1 MKPQIV
7 SVPVDRVLLCTLTA
21 LLTAGDAAAQVRID
35 NATVTRHNA
44 AAGLERTFRPLV
56 KAAADPYWI
65 AYAVPVVEG
74 DRVMCCW
81 SSSSGSTW
89 IEGGVVVR
97 RGGDACCGACSIEP
111 GRNDGINISTDRA
124 AQTVRLESS
133 RFSVFYR
140 IVSGAVE
147 RIRIF
152 SEECGLDAGGR
163 AVQWLDDVKPAES
176 VALLMS
182 FVAGPERSGAPS
194 APGAPGLS
202 GPGPDRVGD
211 ASITAIA
218 LHADASA
225 DAALEALVA
234 RDRPDRLRKK
244 AAFWLGQ
251 ARGRRGF
258 DTLRRLVADDPST
271 AFRKSAVFALSQ
283 SGEAEAVP
291 TLIQLAK
298 RDASP
303 EIRGEALFWLA
314 QKAGRKAAE
323 AITEAIE
330 NDPETQVKKRAVFAL
345 SQLPKDEG
353 VPLLI
358 QVARSNRNPAVR
370 KQAFFWL
377 GQSRDPR
384 AIAFF
389 EEVLK

>member
-1 MKPQIV
+1 MKPQIAQII
-7 SVPVDRVLLCTLTA
+7 LAA

-35 NATVTRHNA
+35 NATVTRHSA

-89 IEGGVVVR
+89 TEGGVVIR

-124 AQTVRLESS
+124 RPVQLESS

-163 AVQWLDDVKPAES
+163 AVQWLDDVKPSES

-182 FVAGPERSGAPS
+182 LGAP
-194 APGAPGLS
+194 AGAGDTGS
-202 GPGPDRVGD
+202 KPDKVVDG
-211 ASITAIA
+211 AITAIA

-291 TLIQLAK
+291 TLIELAK

-330 NDPETQVKKRAVFAL
+330 NDPETEVKKRAVFAL

-358 QVARSNRNPAVR
+358 QVARRNRNPAVR

-377 GQSRDPR
+377 GQSKDPR

>member
-1 MKPQIV
+1 MNADARRSDAGARGTI
-7 SVPVDRVLLCTLTA
+7 LLCVLASLTLPPV
-21 LLTAGDAAAQVRID
+21 AGAQVRID
-35 NATVTRHNA
+35 NATVTRHTA

-56 KAAADPYWI
+56 KSTTDPFWI
-65 AYAVPVVEG
+65 AYAVPVVDG

-81 SSSSGSTW
+81 TSSSGTTW
-89 IEGGVVVR
+89 IEGGVAVR
-97 RGGDACCGACSIEP
+97 TSSDACCGACSIEP
-111 GRNDGINISTDRA
+111 GRNDGINISSRDRTTRPV
-124 AQTVRLESS
+124 QLEAS
-133 RFSVFYR
+133 RFTVFYR

-147 RIRIF
+147 RIRVF

-163 AVQWLDDVKPAES
+163 AVQWIDDVKPSES
-176 VALLMS
+176 VGLLMS
-182 FVAGPERSGAPS
+182 LADKSTT
-194 APGAPGLS
+194 
-202 GPGPDRVGD
+202 DRVVD
-211 ASITAIA
+211 ASVTAIA
-218 LHADASA
+218 LHADQSA
-225 DAALEALVA
+225 DAALEVLVG
-234 RDRPDRLRKK
+234 RDRPERLRKK

-283 SGEAEAVP
+283 SGEADAVP

-298 RDASP
+298 RDTSP

-323 AITEAIE
+323 AITDAIE
-330 NDPETQVKKRAVFAL
+330 NDPETDVKKRAVFAL

-358 QVARSNRNPAVR
+358 QIARGNRNPAVR
-370 KQAFFWL
+370 KQAIFWL
-377 GQSRDPR
+377 GQSKDPR
-384 AIAFF
+384 ALAFF

>member
-1 MKPQIV
+1 M
-7 SVPVDRVLLCTLTA
+7 DRSAMGLSVLLSLTLT
-21 LLTAGDAAAQVRID
+21 LAAEAQVRID
-35 NATVTRHNA
+35 NGTVTRHNG

-56 KAAADPYWI
+56 KAANDPYWI
-65 AYAVPVVEG
+65 AYAVPVVDG

-81 SSSSGSTW
+81 SSSSGTTW
-89 IEGGVVVR
+89 IEGGVSIR
-97 RGGDACCGACSIEP
+97 SSGDACCGACSIEP
-111 GRNDGINISTDRA
+111 GRNDGINITSRDRTTRPV
-124 AQTVRLESS
+124 QLEAS

-140 IVSGAVE
+140 VVSGAVE
-147 RIRIF
+147 RVRVF
-152 SEECGLDAGGR
+152 SEDCGLDAGGR
-163 AVQWLDDVKPAES
+163 AVQWIDDVKASES

-182 FVAGPERSGAPS
+182 FLPGPER
-194 APGAPGLS
+194 PGAPGAS
-202 GPGPDRVGD
+202 ESRSDRVVD
-211 ASITAIA
+211 ASVTAIA

-234 RDRPDRLRKK
+234 RDRSERLRKK

-258 DTLRRLVADDPST
+258 ETLRRLIADDPST

-283 SGEAEAVP
+283 SREAEAVP

-298 RDASP
+298 KDASP

-314 QKAGRKAAE
+314 QKAGRKAADT
-323 AITEAIE
+323 ITDSIE
-330 NDPETQVKKRAVFAL
+330 NDPETDVKKRAVFAL

-358 QVARSNRNPAVR
+358 QVARRNANPAVR
-370 KQAFFWL
+370 KQAIFWL

-384 AIAFF
+384 ALAFF
-389 EEVLK
+389 EEY

>member
-1 MKPQIV
+1 MT
-7 SVPVDRVLLCTLTA
+7 RAAFVLMS
-21 LLTAGDAAAQVRID
+21 LLAAPAAAQVRID
-35 NATVTRHNA
+35 NATVTRHSA

-56 KAAADPYWI
+56 KNAADPYWI
-65 AYAVPVVEG
+65 AYAVPVVDG

-81 SSSSGSTW
+81 TSSSGTTW
-89 IEGGVVVR
+89 IDGGVAFR
-97 RGGDACCGACSIEP
+97 SSGDTCCGACNIEP
-111 GRNDGINISTDRA
+111 GRNDGISISTGDRA
-124 AQTVRLESS
+124 ARTVQLESS

-140 IVSGAVE
+140 VVAGAVE
-147 RIRIF
+147 RVRIF
-152 SEECGLDAGGR
+152 SEECALNAGGR
-163 AVQWLDDVKPAES
+163 AVQWMDDVKPSES
-176 VALLMS
+176 VALLLS
-182 FVAGPERSGAPS
+182 LVGPSEPVGRS
-194 APGAPGLS
+194 
-202 GPGPDRVGD
+202 DRVIDG
-211 ASITAIA
+211 SITAIA
-218 LHADASA
+218 LHDEPSA

-234 RDRPDRLRKK
+234 RDRSDRIRKK
-244 AAFWLGQ
+244 AAFWMGQ

-283 SGEAEAVP
+283 SREAEAVP
-291 TLIQLAK
+291 ALVQLAK

-330 NDPETQVKKRAVFAL
+330 NDPETEVKKRAVFAL

-358 QVARSNRNPAVR
+358 SIARNNRNPVVR
-370 KQAFFWL
+370 KQAIFWL
-377 GQSRDPR
+377 GQSRDAR
-384 AIAFF
+384 ALAFF

>member
-1 MKPQIV
+1 MKILKRRLFLFV
-7 SVPVDRVLLCTLTA
+7 AVV
-21 LLTAGDAAAQVRID
+21 AAATPTGAQVRID
-35 NATVTRHNA
+35 HATVTRHNA

-56 KAAADPYWI
+56 KTAADPYWI
-65 AYAVPVVEG
+65 AYAVPVVDG

-81 SSSSGSTW
+81 SSSSGTTW
-89 IEGGVVVR
+89 IEGGVAIR
-97 RGGDACCGACSIEP
+97 TGGDACCGACSIEP
-111 GRNDGINISTDRA
+111 GRNDGINISSRDLAT
-124 AQTVRLESS
+124 QPVQLEAS
-133 RFSVFYR
+133 RFTVFYR

-147 RIRIF
+147 RVRVF
-152 SEECGLDAGGR
+152 SEDCGLDAGGR
-163 AVQWLDDVKPAES
+163 AVQWLDDVKPQES

-182 FVAGPERSGAPS
+182 FMPAAPDDSASRS
-194 APGAPGLS
+194 
-202 GPGPDRVGD
+202 DRVVD

-218 LHADASA
+218 LHADAAA
-225 DAALEALVA
+225 DTALETLVA

-258 DTLRRLVADDPST
+258 DTLRRLVADDPSP

-283 SGEAEAVP
+283 SREAEAVP

-298 RDASP
+298 RDPSP

-314 QKAGRKAAE
+314 QKAGRRAAE
-323 AITEAIE
+323 AITDAIE
-330 NDPETQVKKRAVFAL
+330 NDPETDVKKRAVFAL

-358 QVARSNRNPAVR
+358 RIARDNRNPAVR
-370 KQAFFWL
+370 KQAIFWL

-384 AIAFF
+384 ALAFF

>member
-1 MKPQIV
+1 M
-7 SVPVDRVLLCTLTA
+7 DRSAVGLSVLLSLMLA
-21 LLTAGDAAAQVRID
+21 PAAEAQVRID
-35 NATVTRHNA
+35 NGAVTRHNG

-56 KAAADPYWI
+56 KAANDPYWI
-65 AYAVPVVEG
+65 AYAVPVVDG

-81 SSSSGSTW
+81 SSSSGTTW
-89 IEGGVVVR
+89 IEGGVSIR
-97 RGGDACCGACSIEP
+97 SSGDACCGACSIEP
-111 GRNDGINISTDRA
+111 GRNDGINITSRDRTTRPV
-124 AQTVRLESS
+124 QLEAS

-140 IVSGAVE
+140 VVSGAVE
-147 RIRIF
+147 RVRVF
-152 SEECGLDAGGR
+152 SEDCGLDAGGR
-163 AVQWLDDVKPAES
+163 AVQWIDDVKASES

-182 FVAGPERSGAPS
+182 FLPGPER
-194 APGAPGLS
+194 PGAPGAS
-202 GPGPDRVGD
+202 ESRSDRVVD
-211 ASITAIA
+211 ASVTAIA

-234 RDRPDRLRKK
+234 RDRSERLRKK

-258 DTLRRLVADDPST
+258 ETLRRLIADDPST

-283 SGEAEAVP
+283 SREAEAVP

-298 RDASP
+298 KDPSP

-314 QKAGRKAAE
+314 QKAGRKASD
-323 AITEAIE
+323 AITDAIE
-330 NDPETQVKKRAVFAL
+330 NDPETDVKKRAVFAL

-358 QVARSNRNPAVR
+358 QVARRNRNPAVR
-370 KQAFFWL
+370 KQAIFWL

-384 AIAFF
+384 ALAFF